1 MRIIGRLCDR
11 VDTVEGR
18 EGFKELY
25 DTDPFEFIFDRQL
38 FHSSNLSEK
47 EYKYLVFLE
56 SDADVRQVFYL
67 EPGEH
72 LTVYNDIDDEIFNTD
87 SMAFFELIRDCSRIA
102 LFCTEHSPWSFKLN
116 HESYVEEMDTTAEE
130 ILEKIHDY
138 CKDMNLEQ
146 LATIENTLIVRAL

>member
-11 VDTVEGR
+11 VDNLEGR
-18 EGFKELY
+18 KEFKESY
-25 DTDPFEFIFDRQL
+25 ETDPFEFIFDRQL
-38 FHSSNLSEK
+38 FHTSTLSEK

-72 LTVYNDIDDEIFNTD
+72 LTVYNDIDGEIFNTD

-102 LFCTEHSPWSFKLN
+102 LFCTEHSPWSFKLD
-116 HESYVEEMDTTAEE
+116 HEEYVSELDVTPEEVLTN
-130 ILEKIHDY
+130 INDY
-138 CKDMNLEQ
+138 CKDKNLEH
-146 LATIENTLIVRAL
+146 LATVENTLIVRAL